1 MLPEDMSSDVRL
13 VHIKEPG
20 KQNSKMKNLW
30 KRQASWST
38 QSERSP
44 NKRPR
49 LRRQP
54 WDDQALLRRGG
65 IQPPSDFLLG
75 GNIKDPL
82 NLSSLQDEHVNRAAN
97 ATPRCSPMTTPS
109 HKKEEVEV
117 LIPININDPLNLDS
131 NYSSPNKQRKHSGR
145 RPNKRKRPS
154 MEFMGCDSEQ
164 PKPTI
169 IGKRVRAMSE
179 SDVGCLR
186 AMTCRVISKSQLSVA
201 SCIQPKPES
210 SVIITISSAEPTDS
224 DKPKV
229 ETPSPSCSQPKP
241 RPQPTEPKVQPV
253 KEVFRYGNYLRYYG
267 KRNEKGALDVRL
279 SCFLKDWFKGKD
291 VLDIG
296 CNIGHI
302 TWSIGRDY
310 APRKIVGIDIDNRLI
325 KIAKK
330 NMRHYLPPSGKPSE
344 SFPKSFVKMYGRL
357 DAPNIPMP
365 TKIGDDI
372 QFPYNV
378 SFVAGNYI
386 GKGEEILER
395 TKAEYD
401 VILCLSITKWVHLNW
416 GDQGIM
422 RLFHRV
428 FKHLRPGGKFILEP
442 QPWHSYHKRK
452 KLSLEIQE
460 TFKNLQIRP
469 RDFPEILLK
478 QVGFSAMESIGY
490 PKHKSQGFERPLLMF
505 FKDEEDK
512 GNSSR
517 TPTISLA
524 ASVEVDPLQAGSEH
538 SKTTSEDGQEGLT
551 KDANVV
557 TRTQRLMDLQ
567 NSNDG
572 G

>member
-38 QSERSP
+38 QNERSP

-49 LRRQP
+49 LRRQV
-54 WDDQALLRRGG
+54 WDDQALLRQDK

-97 ATPRCSPMTTPS
+97 ATPRCSPMATPS
-109 HKKEEVEV
+109 HRKEEVEV

-131 NYSSPNKQRKHSGR
+131 DNSSPNKQRKHSGR

-154 MEFMGCDSEQ
+154 MEFTSDDSEQ
-164 PKPTI
+164 PKPI
-169 IGKRVRAMSE
+169 AKRARAMSE
-179 SDVGCLR
+179 SDVGNLR
-186 AMTCRVISKSQLSVA
+186 SMLSREISKSQLTVA
-201 SCIQPKPES
+201 SHNHPKPES
-210 SVIITISSAEPTDS
+210 SVTTTISSAELTVP

-229 ETPSPSCSQPKP
+229 ETAPPSCSYPKP
-241 RPQPTEPKVQPV
+241 KPQPPKPKVQPV

-302 TWSIGRDY
+302 TWSVGRDY

-357 DAPNIPMP
+357 DAPNIPIP
-365 TKIGDDI
+365 TKIGEDI

-378 SFVAGNYI
+378 SFVAVSNSSSS
-386 GKGEEILER
+386 L
-395 TKAEYD
+395 
-401 VILCLSITKWVHLNW
+401 
-416 GDQGIM
+416 
-422 RLFHRV
+422 
-428 FKHLRPGGKFILEP
+428 
-442 QPWHSYHKRK
+442 
-452 KLSLEIQE
+452 LSLLALEID
-460 TFKNLQIRP
+460 T
-469 RDFPEILLK
+469 LLPSK
-478 QVGFSAMESIGY
+478 LAM
-490 PKHKSQGFERPLLMF
+490 
-505 FKDEEDK
+505 
-512 GNSSR
+512 
-517 TPTISLA
+517 SL
-524 ASVEVDPLQAGSEH
+524 
-538 SKTTSEDGQEGLT
+538 
-551 KDANVV
+551 NVFAKPFAFW
-557 TRTQRLMDLQ
+557 MP
-567 NSNDG
+567 
-572 G
+572 